1 MPESNPYF
9 NMTNGAMHFEYH
21 VDGGNFSNAGYP
33 SSQVKKTLKQLN
45 VDGNVI
51 KRTVVALYEAEVNI
65 VAHAYRGTISVEI
78 DTEKIRIV
86 LKDEG
91 PGIPDIGKAME
102 VGYSTATPAVR
113 EMGFGAGMGLSNM
126 HSNADKLII
135 TSEVGKGTV
144 VEIFNYFAR

>member
-1 MPESNPYF
+1 
-9 NMTNGAMHFEYH
+9 MTTEKMNFEYH
-21 VDGGNFSNAGYP
+21 VEGGNFSNAGYP

-78 DTEKIRIV
+78 DMEKIRIR
-86 LKDEG
+86 LTDEG

-102 VGYSTATPAVR
+102 VGYSTATPEVR

-126 HSNADKLII
+126 NSNADTLII
-135 TSEVGKGTV
+135 TSEVGKGTI
-144 VEIFNYFAR
+144 VEIINYFPQ